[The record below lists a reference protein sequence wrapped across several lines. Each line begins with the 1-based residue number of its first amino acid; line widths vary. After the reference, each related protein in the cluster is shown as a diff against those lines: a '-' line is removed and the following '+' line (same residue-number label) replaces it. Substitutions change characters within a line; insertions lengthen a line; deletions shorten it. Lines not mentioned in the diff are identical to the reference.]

1 MLCIYQL
8 SSERPLQSSD
18 AMERIEM
25 PPPFSDAKAT
35 SSVVGLTA
43 RFSEITARERRA
55 RISDLVTQIC
65 ETPPLIEGHMVLNT
79 G

>member
-1 MLCIYQL
+1 
-8 SSERPLQSSD
+8 
-18 AMERIEM
+18 MERLEM
-25 PPPFSDAKAT
+25 PPPPPPPPPFSGPKAT

-65 ETPPLIEGHMVLNT
+65 ETPPLVEGHMVLNT